1 MLPQNSSEQSA
12 TRQTNPGRDPVLAA
26 VPGLAPVSLP
36 GSFVGAGAGPWAERR
51 VLLPAA
57 QGSTGAQTLR
67 PSRSRPDLCAAAQN

>member
-57 QGSTGAQTLR
+57 QGQHRGSD
-67 PSRSRPDLCAAAQN
+67 PAAFEKSP